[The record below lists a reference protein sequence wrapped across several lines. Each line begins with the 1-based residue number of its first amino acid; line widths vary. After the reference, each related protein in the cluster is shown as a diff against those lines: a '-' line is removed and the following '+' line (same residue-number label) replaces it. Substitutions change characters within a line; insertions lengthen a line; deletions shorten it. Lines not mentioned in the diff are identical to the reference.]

1 MSNPFTEIIE
11 RTGKTKTDL
20 LEAELKGIV
29 SHPTF
34 YNLADEDGI
43 PDKAQWETVQ
53 KVAQALGY
61 EIVFQKRETK

>member
-34 YNLADEDGI
+34 YSLVDKEGI
-43 PDKAQWETVQ
+43 PDKTQWETVLR
-53 KVAQALGY
+53 VAQALGY
-61 EIVFQKRETK
+61 WVIFKEIE